1 MSAGLTAL
9 LLTRLPLVLIPEV
22 AQGEFKVNLQLA
34 SGSPIELTDEILAD
48 TQLAL
53 IDDPLI
59 GQTYSVAGT
68 GGRLDASAVSGGE
81 NLGEINVV
89 LDESRQL
96 GAEMAAMERAR
107 ELLSRVPDASF
118 LIERPQLFTFSNP
131 LEIEISGLDLADL
144 GSVSDA
150 LVAMMEASGAFLDI
164 ESSWQPGYP
173 ELQIEFDDDRIAAL
187 GLTVPQVAQR
197 VVDKVRGNVPT
208 TFNLQD
214 KQIDIRVRVAESE
227 RDSAGD
233 LADLVINPEA
243 AVQVRLGA
251 VANVITVDG
260 PADIQRMGQQRVV
273 VVSAEPRSGDLA
285 SAAAA
290 AQRMLDEIAHPP
302 GVRSF
307 VGGQNQEMEGSFQS
321 LQLALILALILVYL
335 VMASLFESLIHPLSI
350 MLTIPF
356 AMVGAVIALWA
367 TSTAISVVVFIGL
380 ILLVGIVV
388 NNAIVLVDR
397 VNELRRQHGL
407 TKNAALKEGA
417 AQRLRPI
424 LMTTLTTVLGLLP
437 MALGFGD
444 AAELRTPMAVTVI
457 GGLLVSTLLT
467 LVLIPVAYKL
477 MDRSQ

>member
-1 MSAGLTAL
+1 M
-9 LLTRLPLVLIPEV
+9 
-22 AQGEFKVNLQLA
+22 
-34 SGSPIELTDEILAD
+34 
-48 TQLAL
+48 
-53 IDDPLI
+53 
-59 GQTYSVAGT
+59 
-68 GGRLDASAVSGGE
+68 
-81 NLGEINVV
+81 
-89 LDESRQL
+89 
-96 GAEMAAMERAR
+96 
-107 ELLSRVPDASF
+107 
-118 LIERPQLFTFSNP
+118 
-131 LEIEISGLDLADL
+131 
-144 GSVSDA
+144 
-150 LVAMMEASGAFLDI
+150 
-164 ESSWQPGYP
+164 
-173 ELQIEFDDDRIAAL
+173 
-187 GLTVPQVAQR
+187 PQVAQR

-214 KQIDIRVRVAESE
+214 KQIDIRVRVAENE
-227 RDSAGD
+227 RDSARD

-251 VANVITVDG
+251 VAKVITVDG
-260 PADIQRMGQQRVV
+260 PADIQRVGQQRVV

-285 SAAAA
+285 SAAAT

-307 VGGQNQEMEGSFQS
+307 VGGQNEEMEGSFQS

-356 AMVGAVIALWA
+356 AMVGAVIALWV

-407 TKNAALKEGA
+407 TKDAALKEGA

-424 LMTTLTTVLGLLP
+424 LMTMTTVLGLLP